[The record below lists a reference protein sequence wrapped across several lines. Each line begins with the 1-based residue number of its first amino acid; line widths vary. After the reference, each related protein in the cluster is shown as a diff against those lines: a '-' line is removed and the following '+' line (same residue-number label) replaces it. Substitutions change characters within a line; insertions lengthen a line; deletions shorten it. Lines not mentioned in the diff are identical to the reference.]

1 MLLDLAELLL
11 EPDAYVCVWR
21 NGELFIEA
29 VAQDDVLAQAA

>member
-11 EPDAYVCVWR
+11 EPDAYVCIWR

-29 VAQDDVLAQAA
+29 SVEGDELAQAA